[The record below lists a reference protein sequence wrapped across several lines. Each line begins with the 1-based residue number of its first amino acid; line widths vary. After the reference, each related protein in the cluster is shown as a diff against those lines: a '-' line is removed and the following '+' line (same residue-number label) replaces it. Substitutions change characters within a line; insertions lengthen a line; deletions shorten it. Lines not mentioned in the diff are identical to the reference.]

1 MMDRIRPIPKRAG
14 APIILTPHNR
24 EAICQVI
31 RETDDGYVVQ
41 IRPRRRSLDQN
52 AALHGYCAQIAK
64 ARPEWAGMP
73 MAAEDW
79 KALLVEGHAK
89 ATGQGGARLVM
100 SLEGNGLIQLRE
112 STATMSRA
120 RASSLIEYVQ
130 AWAAQQGI
138 TLERD
143 DAP

>member
-1 MMDRIRPIPKRAG
+1 VTVSAPPPFRLYGRGRAAALDAVAN
-14 APIILTPHNR
+14 AP
-24 EAICQVI
+24 
-31 RETDDGYVVQ
+31 DGWWVHVGPP
-41 IRPRRRSLDQN
+41 PRSNDQN
-52 AALHGYCAQIAK
+52 RLMHELFGQIAK